1 MWLRIFCLLMAAFS
15 IGYTL
20 VTGEDTLLL
29 AVIFIL
35 FAIDTTLSEFVQWC
49 KSND

>member
-1 MWLRIFCLLMAAFS
+1 MWLRTFCLFMASLS

-29 AVIFIL
+29 AIIFIL
-35 FAIDTTLSEFVQWC
+35 FAIDTTLVEFFRWC
-49 KSND
+49 KSDD